1 MIVDSDPDQSEQE
14 RDYHVSLNNFID
26 DDSQIGNDIS
36 DFYRLTNINRP
47 ALDAVE
53 EPNQL
58 FSSLKAAKKNITLD
72 LNYQTFEKQCF
83 VVNQML
89 MK

>member
-1 MIVDSDPDQSEQE
+1 MIVDSDPDESEQE

-58 FSSLKAAKKNITLD
+58 FSTLKAAKKNITLD
-72 LNYQTFEKQCF
+72 LNY
-83 VVNQML
+83 
-89 MK
+89 